1 MLYAITDIETTGG
14 RAEQGSITEIAIL
27 LHDGQKVVDAYQT
40 LINPEKRLP
49 PFVVQLTGIT
59 DAMLKR
65 APVFEDVAD
74 EIYDLLKDAVFVAH
88 NVNFDFNFI
97 KQEFNAIGYAW
108 TPQRLCT
115 IRLARK
121 AFPDMTR
128 YGLDNL
134 CRELNITNT
143 SAHRAM
149 GDTKATAELFDKV
162 IEEIGLDGVHSM
174 LGRGHAEAYL
184 PHHLPEDTIDKLPK
198 ATGVYY
204 MRDNKGTP
212 IYIGK
217 AKNIRKR
224 IKEHFQN
231 GEPEKKVSFSNEV
244 HHIDYVETSS
254 ELVAFL
260 LEDQE
265 IRLHAPKYNAAQKK
279 KRPKVGLFQFED
291 QQGYLRL
298 MAAQLSGQKTPLR
311 IFPTLPQA
319 NKWLVKFCSYHGF
332 SLKAIGMFSEEEL
345 TSLEEHNERMVAAMK
360 MAFNPQH
367 AILTHRGRDGSEFV
381 FVLVE
386 DGLPKGYGFINE
398 HIDTISSVDDLK
410 DRLIPLNTS
419 ELSAGFIQHFM
430 DAPQGHRVKPLTQSG
445 V

>member
-1 MLYAITDIETTGG
+1 
-14 RAEQGSITEIAIL
+14 
-27 LHDGQKVVDAYQT
+27 
-40 LINPEKRLP
+40 
-49 PFVVQLTGIT
+49 
-59 DAMLKR
+59 
-65 APVFEDVAD
+65 
-74 EIYDLLKDAVFVAH
+74 
-88 NVNFDFNFI
+88 
-97 KQEFNAIGYAW
+97 
-108 TPQRLCT
+108 
-115 IRLARK
+115 
-121 AFPDMTR
+121 
-128 YGLDNL
+128 
-134 CRELNITNT
+134 
-143 SAHRAM
+143 
-149 GDTKATAELFDKV
+149 
-162 IEEIGLDGVHSM
+162 
-174 LGRGHAEAYL
+174 
-184 PHHLPEDTIDKLPK
+184 
-198 ATGVYY
+198 
-204 MRDNKGTP
+204 
-212 IYIGK
+212 
-217 AKNIRKR
+217 
-224 IKEHFQN
+224 
-231 GEPEKKVSFSNEV
+231 V

-265 IRLHAPKYNAAQKK
+265 IRLHSPKYNAAQKK

-430 DAPQGHRVKPLTQSG
+430 DAPQGHRVKSLTS
-445 V
+445 